1 MDQFFQDL
9 RIGMRMLFKAPGFF
23 IVAVVTLAL
32 GIGANTAIFSVVD
45 GALLAALPYRQPSR
59 LARVYQS
66 TRVFHHESL
75 SYLNLL
81 DWQRM
86 NNVFSG
92 MAATRFSAFNF
103 TGDGAAELLN
113 SGDITANYFQV
124 LGLPL
129 TLGRGFNANEDI
141 PGGRPAVILSYGLWQ
156 RRFGSSPKVLG
167 RSMELNGKDYTIVGV
182 APRHF
187 RLFGKQDIFVPMG
200 QGSPAMLQ
208 NREISPGIQA
218 VARLKPGVSL
228 AAARAD
234 MKSVAAQLARAYP
247 VADGHVSAAM
257 ESLTHWVESGS
268 SATIWMLLGAVGL
281 VLLIACANVAN
292 LMLARAMKRNREFA
306 VRSALGASPVRLAR
320 QLLTESILLALI
332 GGGLGAWLAWM
343 ILPALLKLAPG
354 GWNGMAMM
362 SRVHLNWTVLGFTL
376 GISILTGILFGL
388 APLWHGLKLQL
399 QQELKEGG
407 RGGSAARGRASS
419 ALIVAEVALTLV
431 LMTGAGLLLRS
442 LHALYNLH
450 PGFAVRHVLT
460 FNVALP
466 PGASQSPDLILKDF
480 HTTIRGI
487 EHTPGITAAGLTSLV
502 PLAGN
507 DSELGYWTRP
517 GPPPPPSATKPTLL
531 YVVTPGYRPAMKIP
545 LLRGRFIGRQDRAGV
560 PFVVVIDQALAQ
572 KAFPGQN
579 PVGKTLYAQFI
590 GPMRIVGEVGHVS
603 HWGLAADA
611 TSKIRPEIYVAF
623 DQIPPQFLPAFL
635 SGMTVMARTRG
646 PALQAVPE
654 VRAAI
659 RKISTN
665 EPIYQVE
672 TMRKIVRDSESDRRF
687 PMQLLEIFSGLAVL
701 LAAVGIYGVISY
713 GVAQRTRELGVRQ
726 ALGADRGAVMK
737 LVLTGS
743 LRLALWGIGIGIA
756 AAIPAALLLKHL
768 LYGVTVY
775 DPVTLLAAALLFL
788 GVAYAASYLPARAA
802 AAVDPLEALRV
813 E

>member
-9 RIGMRMLFKAPGFF
+9 RIGLRMLFNAPGFF
-23 IVAVVTLAL
+23 TVAVLTLAL

-59 LARVYQS
+59 LVRVFQS
-66 TRVFHHESL
+66 TRVFKHETL

-86 NNVFSG
+86 NTVFSG
-92 MAATRFSAFNF
+92 LAATRFGSFNF

-124 LGLPL
+124 LGLPM
-129 TLGRGFNANEDI
+129 TLGRGFSPREDI

-156 RRFGSSPKVLG
+156 RRLGSSPSVLG
-167 RSMELNGKDYTIVGV
+167 RGMELNGKDYTIVGV

-187 RLFGKQDIFVPMG
+187 RLFGKQDIFVPLG

-208 NREISPGIQA
+208 NREINPGIQGI
-218 VARLKPGVSL
+218 ARLKPGVTQ
-228 AAARAD
+228 AAALAD
-234 MKSVAAQLARAYP
+234 MKSVTAQLARAYP
-247 VADGHVSAAM
+247 VADGHVGAAV

-306 VRSALGASPVRLAR
+306 VRAALGAGPLRLAR

-332 GGGLGAWLAWM
+332 GGGLGAWLAWL
-343 ILPALLKLAPG
+343 ILPALLKLAPQ
-354 GWNGMAMM
+354 GWNGLAMM
-362 SRVHLNWTVLGFTL
+362 SRVHINGKVLGFTL
-376 GISILTGILFGL
+376 GISVVTGILFGL

-431 LMTGAGLLLRS
+431 LLTGAGLLLRS
-442 LHALYNLH
+442 LHALYDLN
-450 PGFAVRHVLT
+450 PGFTARHALT

-466 PGASQSPDLILKDF
+466 PGATQSPDSILKDF

-487 EHTPGITAAGLTSLV
+487 EHTPGITAAGLTSLL
-502 PLAGN
+502 PLDGN

-517 GPPPPPSATKPTLL
+517 GPPPPPAATKPTMF
-531 YVVTPGYRPAMKIP
+531 YVVTPGYRAAMKIP
-545 LLRGRFIGRQDRAGV
+545 LLRGRFIGRQDRAGD
-560 PFVVVIDQALAQ
+560 PFVVVIDRALAE
-572 KAFPGQN
+572 KEFPGQN
-579 PVGKTLYAQFI
+579 PVGKTMYGQFI

-611 TSKIRPEIYVAF
+611 TTKIRAEIYIAF
-623 DQIPPQFLPAFL
+623 SQIPPQYLPTFLN
-635 SGMTVMARTRG
+635 GMTVVARTRG
-646 PALQAVPE
+646 PALEAVPA

-659 RKISTN
+659 AKISTN
-665 EPIYQVE
+665 EPMYQVE
-672 TMRKIVRDSESDRRF
+672 TMRQIVRDSESSRTF

-743 LRLALWGIGIGIA
+743 LRLALWGIGLGIA
-756 AAIPAALLLKHL
+756 AAIPTALLLQHL
-768 LYGVTVY
+768 LYGVAIY
-775 DPVTLLAAALLFL
+775 DPITLLGSALLFL

-802 AAVDPLEALRV
+802 AAIDPLEALRM

>member
-9 RIGMRMLFKAPGFF
+9 RIGLRMLFNAPGFF
-23 IVAVVTLAL
+23 IVAVLTLAL

-45 GALLAALPYRQPSR
+45 GALLAPLPYRQPGR
-59 LARVYQS
+59 LVRVFQS
-66 TRVFHHESL
+66 TRVIQHETL

-86 NNVFSG
+86 NTVFSG
-92 MAATRFSAFNF
+92 LAATRFGAFNF

-129 TLGRGFNANEDI
+129 TLGRGFSSKEDM

-156 RRFGSSPKVLG
+156 RRFGSSPGVLG
-167 RSMELNGKDYTIVGV
+167 RGMELNGKIFTIVGI

-187 RLFGKQDIFVPMG
+187 RLFGKQDIFVPLG
-200 QGSPAMLQ
+200 QGSSAMLQ
-208 NREISPGIQA
+208 NREINPGIQGI
-218 VARLKPGVSL
+218 ARLKPGVTQ
-228 AAARAD
+228 AAALAD

-247 VADGHVSAAM
+247 VADGHVGVAM

-268 SATIWMLLGAVGL
+268 SPTIWMLLGAVGL

-306 VRSALGASPVRLAR
+306 VRAALGASPVRLAR

-354 GWNGMAMM
+354 GWNGLAMM
-362 SRVHLNWTVLGFTL
+362 GRVHINGMVLGFTL
-376 GISILTGILFGL
+376 GISVLTGILSGL

-407 RGGSAARGRASS
+407 RGGSAARGRALS
-419 ALIVAEVALTLV
+419 ALIVAEVSLTLV
-431 LMTGAGLLLRS
+431 LLTGAGLLLRS
-442 LHALYNLH
+442 LHALYDLN
-450 PGFAVRHVLT
+450 PGFTARHVLT

-466 PGASQSPDLILKDF
+466 PGATQSPDLILKDF
-480 HTTIRGI
+480 HTTIRGLA
-487 EHTPGITAAGLTSLV
+487 HTPGITAAGLTSLL
-502 PLAGN
+502 PLDGN
-507 DSELGYWTRP
+507 DSVLGYWTRP
-517 GPPPPPSATKPTLL
+517 GPPPPPSATKPALF
-531 YVVTPGYRPAMKIP
+531 YVVTPGYRAVMNIP
-545 LLRGRFIGRQDRAGV
+545 LLRGRFIGRQDRAGN
-560 PFVVVIDQALAQ
+560 PFVVVIDRALADQ
-572 KAFPGQN
+572 DFSGQN

-611 TSKIRPEIYVAF
+611 TSKIKAEIYIAF
-623 DQIPPQFLPAFL
+623 SQIPPQYLPTFLN
-635 SGMTVMARTRG
+635 GMTVVARTRG
-646 PALQAVPE
+646 PALEAVPAA
-654 VRAAI
+654 RAAI

-665 EPIYQVE
+665 EPIYQVQ
-672 TMRKIVRDSESDRRF
+672 TMRQIVRNSESSRTF

-737 LVLTGS
+737 LVLSGS
-743 LRLALWGIGIGIA
+743 LRLALWGIGIGLA

-768 LYGVTVY
+768 LYGVAVY
-775 DPVTLLAAALLFL
+775 DPMTLLGSALLFL
-788 GVAYAASYLPARAA
+788 GVAFAASYLPARAA
-802 AAVDPLEALRV
+802 ARIDPLEALRV